1 MAHQDGGKVTVGTRV
16 RLKSDG
22 RTYVITQ
29 AYEEGGR
36 EVYDGMLAKVTS
48 DLAER
53 ISGFVGLS
61 ADTFDALP

>member
-1 MAHQDGGKVTVGTRV
+1 MAEQREGDPVVGTRV

-36 EVYDGMLAKVTS
+36 EVYDGMLARVTS
-48 DLAER
+48 DLAEH
-53 ISGFVGLS
+53 ISGFVGLT
-61 ADTFDALP
+61 ADAFDVLP